1 MLNDF
6 RVAEYL
12 GPKESKSLEL
22 LAGEAPV
29 TLAPVEEI
37 EGVPCIKVVDVI
49 EEVFEDVVE
58 EVEVTD
64 FRFETINGKSVK
76 RSAGKKKVKQ
86 VVGKRKVRDRV
97 TGQKTVGRS
106 VTIIRGEDR
115 IASFS
120 QRVKDSKAIGENF
133 YVWAEDLESML
144 HRDSLKDAVMQAILS
159 PDVLD
164 ALKKRLE
171 DDLVPDLSKDDEAEI
186 PRRGPGR
193 PPKPR

>member
-29 TLAPVEEI
+29 TLAP
-37 EGVPCIKVVDVI
+37 
-49 EEVFEDVVE
+49 VE

-144 HRDSLKDAVMQAILS
+144 HRDSLKDAVMQAIMS

-164 ALKKRLE
+164 ALRKRLE
-171 DDLVPDLSKDDEAEI
+171 DDEDEI